1 MGSFAYIMKGRTMH
15 SILKQTTKYILAIY
29 IVILIA
35 GPRISSSPNVV
46 FDNN

>member
-1 MGSFAYIMKGRTMH
+1 MH

-29 IVILIA
+29 IIILIA
-35 GPRISSSPNVV
+35 GLKILSSPNVI